1 MSFFDEMILGLNRE
15 HVAAYIRF
23 VDDFEIYADSKELL
37 KGLRPRMERWL
48 AENLHVKLHPSKVYL
63 QRADRS
69 VKFVG
74 TVIKSGRVYT
84 SKKMVGDAYNA
95 ILRLDEAAL
104 YCWHVQS
111 PENAKR
117 LGDAVSTMNSY
128 LGSMKHTL
136 SYGIRRKIFGRASWL
151 WKCCYVSGRFTVV
164 RIRKEFLETHI
175 LYKRQNRL

>member
-1 MSFFDEMILGLNRE
+1 MKPGQSSIYRE
-15 HVAAYIRF
+15 T
-23 VDDFEIYADSKELL
+23 ELL
-37 KGLRPRMERWL
+37 LEFSVRVTERLPKSLPWQVMGKRLVGNLMDCLDFICL
-48 AENLHVKLHPSKVYL
+48 AFQAEE
-63 QRADRS
+63 
-69 VKFVG
+69 
-74 TVIKSGRVYT
+74 GR
-84 SKKMVGDAYNA
+84 K
-95 ILRLDEAAL
+95 RLDEAAL

-151 WKCCYVSGRFTVV
+151 WKCCYVSDRFTVV

-175 LYKRQNRL
+175 LFIKDRTDYETSK